1 MDGSPKSSEKKRKAK
16 PVPTPEALRR
26 GRALQS
32 WLDEQEFEA
41 AAFAR
46 EAGIS
51 KMSVGMYLRGEL
63 DIANMHQRTVEK
75 LLAAMHVSDAWAW
88 DYFEIPETRRSH
100 WRTFREAPMGAGTSD
115 EEGQQQ
121 RVVLV
126 LDGPMFG
133 EGYAAPEGTLVTYDP
148 TVKIHGLLVTK
159 LPGRYVLAMADA
171 LPNSGVV
178 LGQFLAAAPA
188 SAEAMN

>member
-1 MDGSPKSSEKKRKAK
+1 MNDAPKGTTKKQKAK
-16 PVPTPEALRR
+16 PVPTPDALRR
-26 GRALQS
+26 GQALQA
-32 WLDEQEFEA
+32 WLDEQEFDA

-75 LLAAMHVSDAWAW
+75 FLAAMHVSDSWAW
-88 DYFEIPETRRSH
+88 DYFDIPEARRTY
-100 WRTFREAPMGAGTSD
+100 WRTFREAPMGAGTQD
-115 EEGQQQ
+115 EDAQQQ

-126 LDGPMFG
+126 LDGPMSG
-133 EGYAAPEGTLVTYDP
+133 EGYAVPEGTLVTYDP
-148 TVKIHGLLVTK
+148 TVKLYGLLVAK

-178 LGQFLAAAPA
+178 LGQFLAAVPA
-188 SAEAMN
+188 SAVAAS